1 MSGSRYF
8 LLPAPLVTMCGSA
21 RAASNKG
28 VG

>member
-21 RAASNKG
+21 LTASNKG